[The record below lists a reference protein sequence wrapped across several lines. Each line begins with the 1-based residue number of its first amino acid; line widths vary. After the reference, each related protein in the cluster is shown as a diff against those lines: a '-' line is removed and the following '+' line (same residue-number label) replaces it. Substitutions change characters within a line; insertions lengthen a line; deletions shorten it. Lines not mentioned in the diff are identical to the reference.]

1 MLVHT
6 EITVLQPSDLQVIRQ
21 LPCTGIWMPMLL
33 TMRLFTPTCRHPA
46 HTVDMVLHREFMQWN
61 PLSMSWLIR

>member
-33 TMRLFTPTCRHPA
+33 TMRLFTPNVQASGAYRGYGAT
-46 HTVDMVLHREFMQWN
+46 QGIYG
-61 PLSMSWLIR
+61 SGIRC

>member
-21 LPCTGIWMPMLL
+21 LPCTGIWKPMLL
-33 TMRLFTPTCRHPA
+33 TMRLFTPTYRHPV
-46 HTVDMVLHREFMQWN
+46 HIVDMVPHREFMQWN
-61 PLSMSWLIR
+61 PLSMSWPTR

>member
-21 LPCTGIWMPMLL
+21 LPCTGIWKPMLL
-33 TMRLFTPTCRHPA
+33 TMRLFTRNVQASGAYRGYGATQGIYAVKSAVNEPSP
-46 HTVDMVLHREFMQWN
+46 
-61 PLSMSWLIR
+61 